1 MVESDSLLDTLEL
14 VAMINKNEYQD
25 INNQL
30 KNKYCQ
36 NKIEQQDLTTCLERS
51 SLLFIKR
58 RK

>member
-14 VAMINKNEYQD
+14 VAKINKNEYQD

-30 KNKYCQ
+30 KDKYCL
-36 NKIEQQDLTTCLERS
+36 NKIEQQELRIYLERS
-51 SLLFIKR
+51 SLLFMKR